1 MGTHPIFESDF
12 DCLTEK
18 EIEMKLSSLL
28 GLVALGS
35 GQESYTGQVSV
46 EDGGILKDGC
56 GEADKWELS
65 KLGNEKDIE
74 LLKPFTAESPTDRYE
89 LTNNELKIMANKKD
103 RSMMGIITCKKN
115 NVELSK
121 FQITGKPVFGN
132 LANSLTNLDGDKS
145 KRMDC
150 AVSGY
155 PLPSLSWRFQAIDK
169 EEAEIQCEGGLC
181 DPCMEG
187 ESCDASFCDAKYKDD
202 ASAKDDCVANF
213 YANNSTELFKIT
225 SISKNLQVRYSINE
239 ANACPMTSDEIGEDF
254 PDCTIVGSEAEV
266 NALEPSYKSRS
277 QLYFP
282 NVTYSQRG
290 KYICVASQA
299 LSESKSERT
308 KVFIWRVKDPIAALW
323 PFLALVSEVMIVVC
337 IILYYEKASASKN
350 IEGNDEEGGEFLSKK
365 EEN

>member
-1 MGTHPIFESDF
+1 
-12 DCLTEK
+12 
-18 EIEMKLSSLL
+18 MKLSSLL

-35 GQESYTGQVSV
+35 GQESSGFTGQVSV
-46 EDGGILKDGC
+46 EEGGTLKDGC
-56 GEADKWELS
+56 GEADSWELS
-65 KLGNEKDIE
+65 KLGNEAE
-74 LLKPFTAESPTDRYE
+74 VETLKAFTAESPTNRYE

-103 RSMMGIITCKKN
+103 RSMMGIVTCKKN
-115 NVELSK
+115 DVALST
-121 FQITGKPVFGN
+121 FQVTGKPVFGN

-150 AVSGY
+150 AVSGF

-169 EEAEIQCEGGLC
+169 EEAEIQCEGGVCSPCLEDGLC
-181 DPCMEG
+181 D
-187 ESCDASFCDAKYKDD
+187 AAFCLEKYPNKEE
-202 ASAKDDCVANF
+202 ASAKEDCVANF
-213 YANNSTELFKIT
+213 YSNNSTDLFKIT

-239 ANACPMTSDEIGEDF
+239 PNSCPMTSDEIGEEF
-254 PDCTIVGSEAEV
+254 PDCTIVQSEAEV
-266 NALEPSYKSRS
+266 NALEESYQSRS

-290 KYICVASQA
+290 KYICVASQT
-299 LSESKSERT
+299 LSDSKTTERT

>member
-1 MGTHPIFESDF
+1 
-12 DCLTEK
+12 
-18 EIEMKLSSLL
+18 MKLSSLL

-35 GQESYTGQVSV
+35 GQESYAGQVGV
-46 EDGGILKDGC
+46 EEGGILKDGC
-56 GEADKWELS
+56 GEADKWELA
-65 KLGNEKDIE
+65 KLGSGLEEDLE
-74 LLKPFTAESPTDRYE
+74 TLKPFTPESPTDRYE
-89 LTNNELKIMANKKD
+89 LTNNELKIIPNKKD
-103 RSMMGIITCKKN
+103 RSMMGIVTCKKGDST
-115 NVELSK
+115 LSK
-121 FQITGKPVFGN
+121 FQVTGKPVFGN

-155 PLPSLSWRFQAIDK
+155 PLPELSWRFQAIDK
-169 EEAEIQCEGGLC
+169 QEAELQCEIGTGQTPVC
-181 DPCMEG
+181 SPCIGDNED
-187 ESCDASFCDAKYKDD
+187 CDATFCKDKFPDKED
-202 ASAKDDCVANF
+202 ASAEEDCVAN
-213 YANNSTELFKIT
+213 YYSNNSTDLFKIT
-225 SISKNLQVRYSINE
+225 SISKNLQVRYSMNK
-239 ANACPMTSDEIGEDF
+239 ANSCPMTSDEIDVTEF
-254 PDCTIVGSEAEV
+254 PNCTIVTSNAEV

-290 KYICVASQA
+290 KYICVASQSLA
-299 LSESKSERT
+299 ESKPTERT

-350 IEGNDEEGGEFLSKK
+350 AEGNDEEGGEFLAKK